1 MVLVVH
7 GEKCL
12 VVYGEWCWWFMVR
25 NVWWFMV
32 RGVLVDFEAWVVN
45 GGIFGFHIGIWNC
58 SLWG

>member
-1 MVLVVH
+1 MLVVH

-32 RGVLVDFEAWVVN
+32 KGVLVDFEAWVVN
-45 GGIFGFHIGIWNC
+45 GGIL
-58 SLWG
+58 SLGRGQMTLK